1 VPSVTDNGPLKSVSF
16 PTIGLSELAGPVPAE
31 VYQNVHWKNNYRLF
45 KLKKKIYIFCYFY
58 WGAIDCK

>member
-31 VYQNVHWKNNYRLF
+31 AYQNVHWKNSYRLF
-45 KLKKKIYIFCYFY
+45 KLKNKYIYFVIF
-58 WGAIDCK
+58 IQQL